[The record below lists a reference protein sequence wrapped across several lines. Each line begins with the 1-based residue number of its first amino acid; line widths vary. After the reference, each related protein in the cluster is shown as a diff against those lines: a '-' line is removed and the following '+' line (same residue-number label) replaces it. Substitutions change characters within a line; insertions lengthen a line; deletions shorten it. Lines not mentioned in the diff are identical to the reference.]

1 MYISCRDR
9 RFPSATNICDISY
22 KTYIPEEIR
31 GGVVVVHG
39 MSEHG
44 GRYEELARFF
54 AENGFVT
61 AVMDLPSHGK
71 STREG
76 LPKGYFGQQEDW
88 LPMLEDIRTL
98 SRVLRS
104 EYPAL
109 GWVLLGHSMGSI
121 LTQDFMARFGDEF
134 EGYILSGTTGPN
146 PAAVFG
152 KFLARREIHKGR
164 GMEPSSMLDKLCF
177 GAFGKSVKQADT
189 PCDWLSRD
197 KERVAQYMGDPLCGF
212 PFTPWGYLAL
222 FCATGRI
229 ASIAWAKKVPD
240 KPILLLSGDRDP
252 VGQMGKGVKKVYKHL
267 AQTGHNHVE
276 MRLYPEGRHE
286 MHNELNRKEVFEDY
300 LLFLES
306 VEAGGEFEA

>member
-1 MYISCRDR
+1 
-9 RFPSATNICDISY
+9 
-22 KTYIPEEIR
+22 
-31 GGVVVVHG
+31 
-39 MSEHG
+39 
-44 GRYEELARFF
+44 
-54 AENGFVT
+54 
-61 AVMDLPSHGK
+61 
-71 STREG
+71 
-76 LPKGYFGQQEDW
+76 
-88 LPMLEDIRTL
+88 
-98 SRVLRS
+98 
-104 EYPAL
+104 
-109 GWVLLGHSMGSI
+109 
-121 LTQDFMARFGDEF
+121 
-134 EGYILSGTTGPN
+134 
-146 PAAVFG
+146 VFG

-267 AQTGHNHVE
+267 SQTGHNHVE